1 MNQALRLGGILFDA
15 WRAPRAD
22 LFDRVDVTL
31 SATGDDFAALT
42 STMRLGRFVLL
53 SRLGLF
59 PQALRERWQ
68 VTVGAVEVERIASI
82 PRGARFTL
90 STKIVGWDADWL
102 YVEQRFSRNGDPC
115 AVARMQV
122 RVERRGVPITVAE
135 LLAEI
140 GPWHASPRIPASF
153 AGLFT
158 RRLDVDELC

>member
-1 MNQALRLGGILFDA
+1 MMDTLRLGAILFDA

-31 SATGDDFAALT
+31 TAPSDDFASLT
-42 STMRLGRFVLL
+42 STMRLGRFALL

-59 PQALRERWQ
+59 SKAIRERWH
-68 VTVGAVEVERIASI
+68 VTAGAVEVDRIDSI

-90 STKIVGWDADWL
+90 STKIVGWDSEWM
-102 YVEQRFSRNGDPC
+102 YVEQRFSRNGDPF

-122 RVERRGVPITVAE
+122 KVERGGTPITVAE
-135 LLAEI
+135 LLAEV
-140 GPWHASPRIPASF
+140 GPWHASPGLPASF

-158 RRLDVDELC
+158 RRVDADELC